1 MCIFFYNFGTLIILN
16 FLLMLID
23 VSSFTPWT
31 FFTDMGIISLL
42 ILVGK
47 LIRVKVKLI
56 QKLFIPPSLIAGALG
71 LAFGPNGVG
80 WLPLSGSLG
89 SYASVL
95 IALVFGALPL
105 SSSNVKFKEVA
116 GRVGPMWAYAQIG
129 LLFQWALA
137 GLFGLLV
144 LKLIWPSLN
153 DAFGTMLATGFYGGH
168 GTAAAIGA
176 AFNGLGWD
184 EAESLGMT
192 TATVGIICAI
202 VFGLVFI
209 KWAAAHKHTAFITD
223 FKDLPDDLRS
233 GLIPE
238 GKRKS
243 MGSATTSSISI
254 EPLTFHIALIFAIAL
269 GGYLISV
276 AVKQYYP
283 KLELPVFSC
292 AFIVGLLFKQC
303 FVKLKV
309 SSYICQDTTSRLS
322 SMFTDLLVAFG
333 VSAIKLSVVVKYA
346 VPLIVLMLFGIII
359 VFLITFV
366 FGRLYSRTYWFERSI
381 FAWGWWTGT
390 MAMGIALLRIVDP
403 EGRSKAMDDYAL
415 AYLPVAPVE
424 ILVITFVPIMFT
436 NGLGLWMSLIC
447 LALTAVTVLISWKLG
462 WLKISPEQH
471 EYMK

>member
-1 MCIFFYNFGTLIILN
+1 
-16 FLLMLID
+16 MLID

-31 FFTDMGIISLL
+31 FFTDMGFISLL
-42 ILVGK
+42 ILIGK
-47 LIRVKVKLI
+47 LIRVKLKIV

-71 LAFGPNGVG
+71 LTFGPNGLG
-80 WLPLSGSLG
+80 WLPLSGNLG

-105 SSSNVKFKEVA
+105 SSSNVKLKEVA

-129 LLFQWALA
+129 LLLQWALA
-137 GLFGLLV
+137 GLFGLFV

-153 DAFGTMLATGFYGGH
+153 DAFGTMLSTGFYGGH

-192 TATVGIICAI
+192 TATVGVVCAI
-202 VFGLVFI
+202 IFGLIFI
-209 KWAAAHKHTAFITD
+209 KWAAAHKHTAFIAD

-233 GLIPE
+233 GLVPE
-238 GKRKS
+238 DRRKS
-243 MGSATTSSISI
+243 MGQATTSSISI
-254 EPLTFHIALIFAIAL
+254 EPLTFHLALIFMVAL

-276 AVKQYYP
+276 LVKNHFHG
-283 KLELPVFSC
+283 LELPVFSC

-303 FVKLKV
+303 FNKLNI
-309 SSYICQDTTSRLS
+309 SNYICTDTISRLS

-333 VSAIKLSVVVKYA
+333 VSAIKLGVVVKYA
-346 VPLIVLMLFGIII
+346 VPLIVMLLFGVIM
-359 VFLITFV
+359 VFFITFV

-424 ILVITFVPIMFT
+424 ILVITFVPIMFA
-436 NGLGLWMSLIC
+436 NGMGLWMSLIC
-447 LALTAVTVLISWKLG
+447 LAGALVTILISWKFD
-462 WLKISPEQH
+462 WLKKSPEQH
-471 EYMK
+471 EYLK